1 MLGLRAA
8 GYTGQA
14 QANGHGMEWERLGT
28 SAEAMLRWA
37 PMTARLLLARE
48 RHMHAVPLESVSL
61 ELMHGEGQWQN
72 ERPAEEKVE
81 YTAAVGSVLA
91 ALGRLTALTRL
102 DLCVAPATVRLDHM
116 AVTLAQT
123 VSSLGR
129 LRLSMSWDA
138 ACTAAVLPSLRV
150 LSQLTELTL
159 NLRDARSGCLSG
171 EAMREVVAGVG
182 AAMLAGPNDQQVSLR
197 VEVPAAVKASLAST
211 SGWGRGWRHC
221 SCCGWGRLESRLRAR
236 WRSWTRV
243 VSRLPQVAQA
253 PTWGTRCVCRS
264 TTQTGWS

>member
-102 DLCVAPATVRLDHM
+102 DLCVAPATVRPGPHGGHAGADRE
-116 AVTLAQT
+116 Q
-123 VSSLGR
+123 
-129 LRLSMSWDA
+129 SWA
-138 ACTAAVLPSLRV
+138 AAAVDVVGCCMHGGCAAEP
-150 LSQLTELTL
+150 
-159 NLRDARSGCLSG
+159 ARAES
-171 EAMREVVAGVG
+171 ADG
-182 AAMLAGPNDQQVSLR
+182 ADIELAGRPQWLSERGGDAGGGGR
-197 VEVPAAVKASLAST
+197 
-211 SGWGRGWRHC
+211 GWGRHAG
-221 SCCGWGRLESRLRAR
+221 GGRTTSR
-236 WRSWTRV
+236 
-243 VSRLPQVAQA
+243 
-253 PTWGTRCVCRS
+253 CR
-264 TTQTGWS
+264 